1 MSRPTQFM
9 RRSTTLEHDGDPRML
24 DTVVMDGGVLQA
36 PVVRDGLLI
45 MQAEGAPPFL
55 GCSLELS
62 PAVEL
67 VQVIV
72 GRQLTGALEVIG
84 PGGTRRLFFE
94 DGAYAGSSSRV
105 PEDAF
110 GQILWRAG
118 RLSLDQVVIAIENA
132 KASGMRIG
140 AALVSLGY
148 LLKAEVRPLLQR
160 QAEAVFFAACVS
172 GEGWAVFRQGSAN
185 DNPVRFF
192 DHTRALL
199 GRAHQRAT
207 ECVALRKR
215 IAPLDRPVTLGTPAR
230 SPLGEAETAI
240 VQLVSSAKATQLTLR
255 QLLHKSELGE
265 RAGLRA
271 LVTLIDE
278 GILAPGEVAQQGDAS
293 GRLARLCEAVSLT
306 LSALDEKGFGLGDDV
321 RGFAASPPA
330 GVPNALLDVDLSG
343 AIAPEAALSEA
354 RRANASLSPL
364 DLERSLLALL
374 EHALFQAQETL
385 DDKTAGQI
393 VGDVAALRVFS

>member
-1 MSRPTQFM
+1 M
-9 RRSTTLEHDGDPRML
+9 RRSTTIEHDGDPRLL
-24 DTVVMDGGVLQA
+24 DTVVKDGGVLHA

-45 MQAEGAPPFL
+45 MQTDAAAPFL
-55 GCSLELS
+55 SCSLELS
-62 PAVEL
+62 PAVDL

-72 GRQLTGALEVIG
+72 GRRLSGALEVIG
-84 PGGTRRLFFE
+84 PRGTRRLFFE
-94 DGAYAGSSSRV
+94 DGAYSGSSSRV

-110 GQILWRAG
+110 GQILWRSG
-118 RLSLDQVVIAIENA
+118 RLSLDQVVIAVENA

-148 LLKAEVRPLLQR
+148 LLKAEVRPSLQL
-160 QAEAVFFAACVS
+160 QAESVFYAACAA
-172 GEGWAVFRQGSAN
+172 GEGWAVFRKGSSN

-215 IAPLDRPVTLGTPAR
+215 IAPLDRPVTVGT
-230 SPLGEAETAI
+230 STTGPLGEAETAI
-240 VQLVSSAKATQLTLR
+240 VQLITSAKATQLTLR
-255 QLLHKSELGE
+255 QLLYKSELGE

-271 LVTLIDE
+271 LVTLVDE
-278 GILAPGEVAQQGDAS
+278 GMIVPGALPQETDAS

-330 GVPNALLDVDLSG
+330 GVPNALHDVDLSG
-343 AIAPEAALSEA
+343 TIAPESALLEA
-354 RRANASLSPL
+354 RRANADLSTT

-385 DDKTAGQI
+385 DDKTAAKI
-393 VGDVAALRVFS
+393 VDDIASLHVFA